1 MMMKNVRLILLLSI
15 WIPFTGIDIMAQFA
29 QMNYVDIGN
38 NYVQDRVYFE
48 TASLSAVQYGNL
60 GGGAGVLFTTSLT
73 NNNLKSLFAGVHYD
87 FTLWK
92 RPLRLDV
99 MYLHGFVTDYVKEM
113 QAAIWL
119 SYRKNRFQLKLGNNT
134 RVYGLTRLGKTQTG
148 EHGSSTDRL
157 TEPRNLMYQFSFFL
171 KPELSRWNLSINL
184 LNFDYFLIQQETN
197 PMISLRFTYWTRNDI
212 SLFSDLWYRSAGFAN
227 IRVNYFGFFVRS
239 GLKWSI
245 DL

>member
-1 MMMKNVRLILLLSI
+1 
-15 WIPFTGIDIMAQFA
+15 MAQFT
-29 QMNYVDIGN
+29 QLNYVDIGN
-38 NYVQDRVYFE
+38 NYVQNRVYFE
-48 TASLSAVQYGNL
+48 AASSSAIQVENIGVD
-60 GGGAGVLFTTSLT
+60 AGILFTTSFAD
-73 NNNLKSLFAGVHYD
+73 NSLKSLFAGVHYD

-148 EHGSSTDRL
+148 EHGSSTERL